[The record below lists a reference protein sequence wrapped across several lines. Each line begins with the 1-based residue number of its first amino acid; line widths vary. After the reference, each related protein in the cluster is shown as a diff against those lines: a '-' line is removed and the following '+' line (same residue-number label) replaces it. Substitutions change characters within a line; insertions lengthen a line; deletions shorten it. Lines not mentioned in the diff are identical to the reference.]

1 MKVQPPTKEQ
11 LAEELEK
18 SNGRKLLL
26 SFLTDTLKKPEL
38 ITAFDKLTELYFEIN
53 SVVNL
58 SALRTVDDIYIK
70 HYLDSLYPIN
80 EFNGTVCD
88 VGCGGGFPTIPLA
101 IANSSLDVTG
111 LDSVGKKLLL
121 ITRAKCELRLNNL
134 RAIHSRSEDFAEKI
148 SGSIDGKLFD
158 TVCARALA
166 DVDKALS
173 FCAPLARSGGK
184 IILYRTQNDEIPDKK
199 TLNKNSVTVEKT
211 KDYKLSSTDIK
222 RRLIVFNKL

>member
-1 MKVQPPTKEQ
+1 MKIQPPTSEQ
-11 LAEELEK
+11 LTEELEK
-18 SNGRKLLL
+18 SEGRKLLL
-26 SFLTDTLKKPEL
+26 TFLTKSLKKPEL

-58 SALRTVDDIYIK
+58 SALHSVDDIYIK

-80 EFNGTVCD
+80 EFNGRVCD

-101 IANSSLDVTG
+101 IANSDLNVTG
-111 LDSVGKKLLL
+111 LDSIGKKLLL
-121 ITRAKCELRLNNL
+121 ITRSKCELRLNNI

-148 SGSIDGKLFD
+148 KNELDGQFYD

-173 FCAPLARSGGK
+173 FCAPLTKSNGK
-184 IILYRTQNDEIPDKK
+184 IILYRTQNDDPPDIKILKK
-199 TLNKNSVTVEKT
+199 CGITVQKV
-211 KDYKLSSTDIK
+211 KDYELLYTGIK
-222 RRLIVFNKL
+222 RRIITFNKL